1 MLLIPSSPIGITL
14 RNLSKPSSHDP
25 RVIEGAAFK
34 DSLSSWTICLLSI
47 PVQRIFGTTCPPP
60 PTKHTISESK
70 RVQSKGLL
78 WQSQAIFWWSLT
90 SHFMRVYTWNCGATI
105 SIRTFSWSRVWPF
118 IQELQSSKCGKACPT
133 LPSSMAITVN
143 VHGCPL
149 NYEVIAK
156 TFASATVCSTNF
168 AWIQWTGVVESP
180 YKHHI
185 KDCFPAGATTGPVR
199 TISFLRLIL
208 HNIPRSCRNR
218 GSNWEDCSRKSWK
231 YMGERR
237 WIPSARCIHY
247 LDCSSS
253 RPPKLRPPKS
263 SDPYLLTRCV

>member
-60 PTKHTISESK
+60 TKHTISESK

-105 SIRTFSWSRVWPF
+105 SIRTFSWSGRVWPF
-118 IQELQSSKCGKACPT
+118 IQELQSSKCGKACRNTSIVNGYHGQCSWMPT
-133 LPSSMAITVN
+133 QLWSNCEDVCLCHSLFNEFCLNPVDRRCRIAI
-143 VHGCPL
+143 
-149 NYEVIAK
+149 
-156 TFASATVCSTNF
+156 
-168 AWIQWTGVVESP
+168 
-180 YKHHI
+180 
-185 KDCFPAGATTGPVR
+185 
-199 TISFLRLIL
+199 
-208 HNIPRSCRNR
+208 
-218 GSNWEDCSRKSWK
+218 
-231 YMGERR
+231 
-237 WIPSARCIHY
+237 
-247 LDCSSS
+247 
-253 RPPKLRPPKS
+253 
-263 SDPYLLTRCV
+263 